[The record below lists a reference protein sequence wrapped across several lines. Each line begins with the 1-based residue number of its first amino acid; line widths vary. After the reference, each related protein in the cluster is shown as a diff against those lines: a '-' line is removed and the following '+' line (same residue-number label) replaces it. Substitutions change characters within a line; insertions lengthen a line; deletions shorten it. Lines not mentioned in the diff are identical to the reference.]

1 MSDLY
6 QEIILEEL
14 KNPQHQG
21 ELIGEHVHTKHNVN
35 ASCGDEVTLFIKVET
50 DGKPIELKWQGTGCA
65 ISMATMSLL
74 AEKINSEKMTKQQ
87 ILKLNKEDLLELL
100 GLEQITTG
108 RIKCMTLGLRT
119 VKDLLSR

>member
-21 ELIGEHVHTKHNVN
+21 ELTGEHVHTKHNVN
-35 ASCGDEVTLFIKVET
+35 ASCGDEVTLFIRFE
-50 DGKPIELKWQGTGCA
+50 DNDQPIELKWQGTGCA

-74 AEKINSEKMTKQQ
+74 AEKINSEQMTKQQ
-87 ILKLNKEDLLELL
+87 ILELNEEDVLELL
-100 GLEQITTG
+100 GLDQISTG
-108 RIKCMTLGLRT
+108 RVKCMTLGLRT
-119 VKDLLSR
+119 VKDLL